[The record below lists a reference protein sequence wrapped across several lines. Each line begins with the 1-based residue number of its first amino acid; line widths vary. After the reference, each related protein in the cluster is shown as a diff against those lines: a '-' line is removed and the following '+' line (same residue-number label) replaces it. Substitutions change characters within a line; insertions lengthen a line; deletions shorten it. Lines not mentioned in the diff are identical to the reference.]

1 MALSCLPR
9 QKTVDPDFL
18 TFASVCQKPNIGFHT
33 LITSFS
39 CKNDREVAGVR
50 ALTGYF
56 LYFRPNAKKLWLWT
70 PISSKK
76 VKKPEHKGIPPC
88 LGPHGH
94 TSTSYYNVTASA
106 KVAVQ
111 NQPAEA
117 DLQLS
122 PCYPE
127 RPKVKH
133 PSDAPAA
140 IRRNV
145 LMTAKREREDGTSF
159 VKLRR
164 RSARVFAQ
172 YLLKSCANI
181 NMIKYASRFQWKGY
195 MKNSQIPYLLL
206 M

>member
-1 MALSCLPR
+1 MPLSCLPR

-33 LITSFS
+33 LFASFS

-76 VKKPEHKGIPPC
+76 DIEPEHKGIPPC

-94 TSTSYYNVTASA
+94 TPTSYNNVPTHA
-106 KVAVQ
+106 KVADQ

-117 DLQLS
+117 GLQLS
-122 PCYPE
+122 PSYPL

-133 PSDAPAA
+133 FSGAPFA

-145 LMTAKREREDGTSF
+145 PEPKERARWNGTSF

-164 RSARVFAQ
+164 RSACVFTIR
-172 YLLKSCANI
+172 LKLRTNI
-181 NMIKYASRFQWKGY
+181 NMIKYASRFQERGT
-195 MKNSQIPYLLL
+195 
-206 M
+206 

>member
-76 VKKPEHKGIPPC
+76 VKEPEHKGIPPC

-94 TSTSYYNVTASA
+94 TSTSYYNVTARA

-133 PSDAPAA
+133 PSRCPRSNQEKRPSERKEGTGRWDI
-140 IRRNV
+140 IRQASPPICTRPRTIFIEI
-145 LMTAKREREDGTSF
+145 MR
-159 VKLRR
+159 
-164 RSARVFAQ
+164 
-172 YLLKSCANI
+172 
-181 NMIKYASRFQWKGY
+181 KYKY
-195 MKNSQIPYLLL
+195 D
-206 M
+206 